1 MSGTLTLNKI
11 TAQRGMA
18 VGEAAKK
25 IADLGWTPSYVQEAM
40 TFPTDYKI
48 TKAPKDPMKQV
59 LRSYFPMQ
67 EEKDNRVY
75 GALDAAL
82 RGDMFRN
89 VEPRWVEWMKLFL
102 AIIPFP
108 EISAARS
115 MAMVGR
121 LAPGEELRTG
131 FTMQMVDEF
140 RHSTIQMNLKKW
152 YMENYIDPAGFDITE
167 EAFGKCYATT
177 IGRQFGEGFITGD
190 AITSA
195 CIYLTVV
202 AETAFTNTLFV
213 AMPSEAARNGDYALP
228 TVFLSVQSDES
239 RHVGNGHSMLMSM
252 LKEPENHLLLERD
265 MRYAFW
271 QNHAIVDAAIGTFIE
286 YGTTNRDKNKES
298 YAEMWHRWIFEDY
311 YRTYMLPLEKYGI
324 KIHHDDVQTAW
335 KRLTEKHY
343 VHKVAQFFAVGWPVN
358 FWRIEAQ
365 TDKDFEWF
373 EAKYPGWYA
382 QFGEFWRWYEKL
394 SHRGQKVLTFNE
406 DVGYVYP
413 HRCWSCLVPCL
424 IREDMVVDEIDGKL
438 HTFAH
443 EIDRW
448 TAVEAFAGEY
458 QGRPTPAMGRFSG
471 RREWETTYHGWDLAD
486 AIKDLGFVR
495 TDGKTLVPQP
505 HLRFDDKEMW
515 TLDDVRGHTLQS
527 PLQLLREM
535 SPNDRET
542 HLRQYRAGFE
552 VNPCH

>member
-1 MSGTLTLNKI
+1 
-11 TAQRGMA
+11 
-18 VGEAAKK
+18 
-25 IADLGWTPSYVQEAM
+25 M

-48 TKAPKDPMKQV
+48 KKAPRDPMKQV

-167 EAFGKCYATT
+167 AAFGKCYATT
-177 IGRQFGEGFITGD
+177 IGRQFAEGFVTGD

-195 CIYLTVV
+195 NVYLTVV

-239 RHVGNGHSMLMSM
+239 RHIGNGHSLLMAM
-252 LKEPENHLLLERD
+252 INDPDNHLLLERD
-265 MRYAFW
+265 LKYAFW

-298 YAEMWHRWIFEDY
+298 YAELWHRWIYEDY

-324 KIHHDDVQTAW
+324 KIHHDDVAAAW
-335 KRLTEKHY
+335 DRIVKKNY
-343 VHKVAQFFAVGWPVN
+343 VHKTAQFFSVGWPVN

-365 TDKDFEWF
+365 TEQ
-373 EAKYPGWYA
+373 GLRVVRA
-382 QFGEFWRWYEKL
+382 QVSRLVRRVRQLLEVVRASSATGRDQHPVQRGHGLRL
-394 SHRGQKVLTFNE
+394 SASLLELHGALPDPRGFLLRRGRRQ
-406 DVGYVYP
+406 DVHLLLGSLP
-413 HRCWSCLVPCL
+413 LDP
-424 IREDMVVDEIDGKL
+424 
-438 HTFAH
+438 
-443 EIDRW
+443 
-448 TAVEAFAGEY
+448 
-458 QGRPTPAMGRFSG
+458 QGRVRRRIRGPPDAGDGPLQRPARVGDC
-471 RREWETTYHGWDLAD
+471 YHGWDLAD

-495 TDGKTLVPQP
+495 DDGKTLMPQP
-505 HLRFDDKEMW
+505 HLHFDDSKMW
-515 TLDDVRGHTLQS
+515 TLDDVRGHTLGS
-527 PLQLLREM
+527 PLTCSAR
-535 SPNDRET
+535 
-542 HLRQYRAGFE
+542 
-552 VNPCH
+552 